1 MLKSGC
7 KNNHSVKKS
16 IFTGILKIAKENLFS
31 DLNNF
36 REYTVLDSEFAN
48 YFGFTEA
55 NVEMILKENLVT
67 TTSEEKAYQ
76 ISNLKLWYNGYQM
89 GTYTMFNP
97 WSVMNCLATSK
108 HDPLIALRP
117 YWTNTGGTALIED
130 AFTRVKEMDNLDRLM
145 KTGYCKMKIANF
157 IDVQELNKNDDALFT
172 LLLHSGYLT
181 KSKYKDIYKIPNH
194 EVRIEFYN
202 KFYPLWVKL
211 KFGAEVDYKLMFKEF
226 ASAIENKDNYKEAL
240 ERYINKVKGVT
251 LSERFFRAIVDGGI
265 VFSTM
270 NPETYRHSV
279 FLEDSNIFGKRYDT
293 MLTPNVGLSTS
304 VLIYEYKILELL
316 DKLEDLIDDALW
328 QLYINNY
335 LYLPL
340 KGYATNKYSHWKT
353 IIARVIILYKDEA
366 EGNWAVHITEH
377 RYTLEQAKRVS
388 ELFTVENDGKRVLF
402 DNHQQFLTANK
413 EVRKRTRSDYL
424 SKHNANDINELLEKL
439 VKSDN

>member
-1 MLKSGC
+1 M
-7 KNNHSVKKS
+7 V
-16 IFTGILKIAKENLFS
+16 
-31 DLNNF
+31 
-36 REYTVLDSEFAN
+36 
-48 YFGFTEA
+48 
-55 NVEMILKENLVT
+55 
-67 TTSEEKAYQ
+67 
-76 ISNLKLWYNGYQM
+76 
-89 GTYTMFNP
+89 
-97 WSVMNCLATSK
+97 
-108 HDPLIALRP
+108 
-117 YWTNTGGTALIED
+117 
-130 AFTRVKEMDNLDRLM
+130 
-145 KTGYCKMKIANF
+145 
-157 IDVQELNKNDDALFT
+157 
-172 LLLHSGYLT
+172 
-181 KSKYKDIYKIPNH
+181 
-194 EVRIEFYN
+194 
-202 KFYPLWVKL
+202 
-211 KFGAEVDYKLMFKEF
+211 KEF
-226 ASAIENKDNYKEAL
+226 ASVIENKDNYKEAL

-316 DKLEDLIDDALW
+316 DKLVDFIDDALW